1 MTKTKTV
8 KKTSK
13 SKLSVGSEIIQ
24 GLKEAVAFERG
35 NRRGT
40 VVRKITLTARSASAI
55 PAPQYGAKQVKTIR
69 TKLGFSQA
77 VFGAALN
84 VSPET
89 VRAWE
94 QGKKQPS
101 GPAERLLEI
110 AEKHPQLIYSV
121 VQSRRGEDEQ

>member
-1 MTKTKTV
+1 M
-8 KKTSK
+8 KKEIK
-13 SKLSVGSEIIQ
+13 RKNPEVKLSVGAEIIQ
-24 GLKEAVAFERG
+24 GLNEAIGFERG
-35 NRRGT
+35 NKRGT
-40 VVRKITLTARSASAI
+40 IVHKVTLTARSTSAA
-55 PAPQYGAKQVKTIR
+55 PAPQYGAQQVKSIR
-69 TKLGFSQA
+69 AKLGFSQS

-110 AEKHPQLIYSV
+110 ADKHPDLIHSV
-121 VQSRRGEDEQ
+121 VHTRSEGDGE